1 MIRKKQFVLW
11 LGENHYCRKTLIKKK
26 NNLKSYCICCFTTCF
41 VFVIIFDEHFPGQ
54 GSCQDHFS
62 FQNSHWSQDL
72 TPSRQGGHF
81 AHSRCAVFEAMGGWL
96 RRGSSL
102 SPSPI
107 KTFSPSGLD
116 LALEPAVRP
125 SVLLWQGDILA
136 YWLRFK
142 VEWWELP

>member
-1 MIRKKQFVLW
+1 MQKNPHW
-11 LGENHYCRKTLIKKK
+11 KKK
-26 NNLKSYCICCFTTCF
+26 NNLKSYCICCFTICF

-54 GSCQDHFS
+54 GSCQDQLLFS
-62 FQNSHWSQDL
+62 EFTLIAGSPPPPP
-72 TPSRQGGHF
+72 PSRQGGGHF
-81 AHSRCAVFEAMGGWL
+81 AHSRCPVFEAMGGWL

-107 KTFSPSGLD
+107 KLSHPQDWIWLLSLQSDLQFYSGRRNSD
-116 LALEPAVRP
+116 L
-125 SVLLWQGDILA
+125 SWDILA